1 VGKDGFEGPFYDFF
15 SEMNLED
22 GTRLSEDYSFCER
35 WRSLAGNEIWAAV
48 DEPIGHVGD
57 MIYELD
63 PENETGG

>member
-1 VGKDGFEGPFYDFF
+1 
-15 SEMNLED
+15 MNLED